1 MPQYG
6 VEPDTPKHEAEL
18 AKVGIKR
25 FSLEPLEPLKQIESL
40 KLLESIKPLEQLKT
54 LEPLESLG
62 KLLYA
67 SFLTGRLRVLGSF
80 VFFFVEK
87 IKC

>member
-25 FSLEPLEPLKQIESL
+25 FSLEPLKPL

>member
-25 FSLEPLEPLKQIESL
+25 FSLKPLEPL

>member
-25 FSLEPLEPLKQIESL
+25 FSLEPLKPLEPL